1 MKNPELE
8 IYFTTEKLK
17 WSYNYSKNHYE
28 LKELYLT
35 NKDLNDL
42 INTINFFDFS
52 VCLCGDRL
60 IIHHYKATK

>member
-28 LKELYLT
+28 LTNLYLT
-35 NKDLNDL
+35 NQDLNDL
-42 INTINFFDFS
+42 IKTINFFDFS
-52 VCLCGDRL
+52 VCLCADKL

>member
-8 IYFTTEKLK
+8 IYFTTEKFK

-42 INTINFFDFS
+42 INTINKK
-52 VCLCGDRL
+52 
-60 IIHHYKATK
+60 Y